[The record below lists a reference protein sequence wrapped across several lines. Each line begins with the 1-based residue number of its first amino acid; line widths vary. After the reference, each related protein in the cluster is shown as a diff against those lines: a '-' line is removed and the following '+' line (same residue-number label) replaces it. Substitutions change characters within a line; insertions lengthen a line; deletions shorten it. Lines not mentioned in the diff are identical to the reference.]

1 VPDNSPTL
9 LTLPDRKQVEVVI
22 ARRADGRLIARAAG
36 ELMPV
41 PTAGPLA
48 AAAKPTTTP
57 DR

>member
-1 VPDNSPTL
+1 MPDNTPTL
-9 LTLPDRKQVEVVI
+9 VQLPDRKTVEIVI

-48 AAAKPTTTP
+48 AAAKPPTTP
-57 DR
+57 SR